1 MEAEELKKYI
11 HEMVDRI
18 MDERRLRQIYT
29 ITHRAFIRDRGV
41 QYERTMQIWAWLLSI
56 MQPFG

>member
-29 ITHRAFIRDRGV
+29 IVHNSFIREGKSK
-41 QYERTMQIWAWLLSI
+41 YERED
-56 MQPFG
+56 

>member
-29 ITHRAFIRDRGV
+29 ISHRAFIRDRGV
-41 QYERTMQIWAWLLSI
+41 QYERED
-56 MQPFG
+56 